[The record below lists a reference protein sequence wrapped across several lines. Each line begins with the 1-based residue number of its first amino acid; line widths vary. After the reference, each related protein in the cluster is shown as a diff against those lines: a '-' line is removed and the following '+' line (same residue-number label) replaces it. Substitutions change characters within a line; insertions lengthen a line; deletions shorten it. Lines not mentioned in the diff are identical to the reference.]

1 LDKGWLKLNWNAAL
15 DVSQKKMGVGVVV
28 RDDSGTVKAMVAKV
42 VPFIVDPT
50 LAEAMAAWQ
59 AVQFCCDM
67 GFQRVVL
74 VGNSLTIISTL
85 R

>member
-1 LDKGWLKLNWNAAL
+1 
-15 DVSQKKMGVGVVV
+15 
-28 RDDSGTVKAMVAKV
+28 
-42 VPFIVDPT
+42 
-50 LAEAMAAWQ
+50 MAAWQ